1 MMKRA
6 GNNKQVW
13 AKWWLRGYWG
23 VLVAAA
29 LAFMLQVTGLWSLVG
44 AATEAATNTGAS
56 TTGITFQEYVCHAL
70 SWSTNIL
77 ISLAVLTVVIAGV
90 IYATS
95 MGSSSGELSIGLAKQ
110 MIVAALTGLLLYM
123 IGVFLL
129 GGCGAGTGFIV
140 NQLGL

>member
-6 GNNKQVW
+6 GGNKRTW

-23 VLVAAA
+23 ALVIVA
-29 LAFMLQVTGLWSLVG
+29 LVFMLQATGLLSLTL
-44 AATEAATNTGAS
+44 AAADNAGAS
-56 TTGITFQEYVCHAL
+56 TTGITFQDYVCHAL

-123 IGVFLL
+123 VGVFLL